1 MINKFI
7 YIFSYGT
14 LQDER
19 LLKILNVKV
28 YKSYDGILNNYAK
41 FSDTSPYLGII
52 EYKNKFVTGKVLK
65 IKKNDLWKIEYWE
78 DKPEYIEQNVKVW
91 INSENKFIDSWVYI
105 KEPIEKYYLIDDN
118 KLTNL
123 EKMYHNALIS
133 LESQKHFF
141 KKTNCSLT
149 FGVKYTFNLDDNIF
163 ENKTNNKEFSKFKQ
177 IILNIFK
184 NKNIYFLNSD
194 NFKYLFLLKDK
205 DKQYSLYLF
214 SFNNIISRFK
224 IKKYIQEIKNEY
236 FNFEYINKNILKLD
250 IKAEYKNSNLVYL
263 INNKIYNENSKCLIK
278 KISRT
283 LNTELEIKALIDILK
298 KES

>member
-105 KEPIEKYYLIDDN
+105 KEPIEKYYLISDD

-141 KKTNCSLT
+141 KNTNCNLT

-163 ENKTNNKEFSKFKQ
+163 KNETNNKAFTKFKQ

-184 NKNIYFLNSD
+184 NNNTCFLDSD
-194 NFKYLFLLKDK
+194 HFKYLFVLKDK
-205 DKQYSLYLF
+205 DKQYNLYLF
-214 SFNNIISRFK
+214 SFNNIISKFK
-224 IKKYIQEIKNEY
+224 IKKYIQEIKNQY
-236 FNFEYINKNILKLD
+236 FNFEYINKNILKFD
-250 IKAEYKNSNLVYL
+250 TKIDYKKPSLIYL
-263 INNKIYNENSKCLIK
+263 INNKIYSESNKCLIK

>member
-65 IKKNDLWKIEYWE
+65 IKKNGLWKIEYWE
-78 DKPEYIEQNVKVW
+78 DKPKYIEQNVKVW
-91 INSENKFIDSWVYI
+91 INSENKFIDAWVYI
-105 KEPIEKYYLIDDN
+105 KEPIKKYYLIDDD

-133 LESQKHFF
+133 LE
-141 KKTNCSLT
+141 
-149 FGVKYTFNLDDNIF
+149 
-163 ENKTNNKEFSKFKQ
+163 
-177 IILNIFK
+177 
-184 NKNIYFLNSD
+184 
-194 NFKYLFLLKDK
+194 
-205 DKQYSLYLF
+205 
-214 SFNNIISRFK
+214 
-224 IKKYIQEIKNEY
+224 
-236 FNFEYINKNILKLD
+236 
-250 IKAEYKNSNLVYL
+250 
-263 INNKIYNENSKCLIK
+263 
-278 KISRT
+278 
-283 LNTELEIKALIDILK
+283 
-298 KES
+298 

>member
-65 IKKNDLWKIEYWE
+65 IEKNDLWKIEYWE

-91 INSENKFIDSWVYI
+91 INSENKFIDAWVYI
-105 KEPIEKYYLIDDN
+105 KEPIEKYYLIDDD

-141 KKTNCSLT
+141 KKTNCNLT
-149 FGVKYTFNLDDNIF
+149 FGIKYIFNLDDNIF
-163 ENKTNNKEFSKFKQ
+163 KNETNNKEFSKFKQ

-184 NKNIYFLNSD
+184 NNNIYFLNSD
-194 NFKYLFLLKDK
+194 NFKYLFVLKDK

-214 SFNNIISRFK
+214 SFNNIISKFK
-224 IKKYIQEIKNEY
+224 IKKYIQEIKNQY
-236 FNFEYINKNILKLD
+236 FNFEYINKNILKFD
-250 IKAEYKNSNLVYL
+250 TKIDYKKPSLIYLVK
-263 INNKIYNENSKCLIK
+263 NKIYNENSKCLIK
-278 KISRT
+278 KISKT

>member
-28 YKSYDGILNNYAK
+28 YKSYDSILNNYAK

-52 EYKNKFVTGKVLK
+52 EYKNKFVTGKVLQ

-91 INSENKFIDSWVYI
+91 INSENKFIDAWVYI
-105 KEPIEKYYLIDDN
+105 KEPIEKYYLIDDD

-141 KKTNCSLT
+141 KNTNCSLT
-149 FGVKYTFNLDDNIF
+149 FGIKYTFNFDDNIF
-163 ENKTNNKEFSKFKQ
+163 KNETNNKEFTKFKQ

-184 NKNIYFLNSD
+184 NNNIYFLNSD
-194 NFKYLFLLKDK
+194 NFKYLFVLKDK

-250 IKAEYKNSNLVYL
+250 IKAKYKNSNLVYL
-263 INNKIYNENSKCLIK
+263 INNKIYNENNKCLIK

>member
-91 INSENKFIDSWVYI
+91 INSENKFIDAWVYI
-105 KEPIEKYYLIDDN
+105 KEPIEKYYLIDDD

-141 KKTNCSLT
+141 KKTNCNLT
-149 FGVKYTFNLDDNIF
+149 FGIKYTFNLDDNIF
-163 ENKTNNKEFSKFKQ
+163 KNETNNKEFTKFKQ

-184 NKNIYFLNSD
+184 NNNIYFLNSD
-194 NFKYLFLLKDK
+194 NFKYLFVLKDEN
-205 DKQYSLYLF
+205 KQYSLYLF
-214 SFNNIISRFK
+214 SFNNIISKFK
-224 IKKYIQEIKNEY
+224 IKKYIQEIKNQY
-236 FNFEYINKNILKLD
+236 FNFEYINKNILKVD
-250 IKAEYKNSNLVYL
+250 TKIDYKKPSLIYL
-263 INNKIYNENSKCLIK
+263 IKNKIYNENSKCLIK

-283 LNTELEIKALIDILK
+283 LNTELEIKDLIDILK